1 MDRIAK
7 MAAEAAYKVKDGGL
21 LKQYLPEY
29 DPTGS
34 TGKYGKWG
42 FSATLSR
49 ASDYDS
55 SASENLYI
63 LAFRGTRSWFD
74 WRDWLANVV
83 QLKTRTSQFEQSNE
97 ATEIVK
103 GRLPPNAELMTTG
116 HSKAGGQAVGASF
129 ATGVRAIVFNPSSL
143 SAHYRQGTAGDIRT
157 HITFGDPLSILRTL
171 QNIFE
176 IADPPGMRDFRS
188 PLGEV
193 IVHPPRS
200 IDTHSLD
207 SLPR

>member
-7 MAAEAAYKVKDGGL
+7 MAADAAYNVKDGGL

-49 ASDYDS
+49 ASDYD
-55 SASENLYI
+55 ATAPENMYI
-63 LAFRGTRSWFD
+63 MAFRGTRSWFD
-74 WRDWLANVV
+74 TQDWLANVV
-83 QLKTRTSQFEQSNE
+83 QLGTRTSQFEQSNE

-103 GRLPPNAELMTTG
+103 GRLPPNSELMVTG
-116 HSKAGGQAVGASF
+116 HSKAGAQAVGASF

-143 SAHYRQGTAGDIRT
+143 SDHYRQGTAGDIRT

-171 QNIFE
+171 QNLFE
-176 IADPPGMRDFRS
+176 IIDPPGMRDFRS
-188 PLGEV
+188 PSGKV

-200 IDTHSLD
+200 IDTHGLN